1 MSSNNKNGG
10 ENSDSYYS
18 SFENTSGENVNG
30 INENSNVNNLDYVNT
45 SGENNSNNG
54 ISPPKSNNSNDLGE
68 GEGEA
73 NVNVNN
79 NTSAISYVSTSEE
92 NAISPPTSALEEDT
106 GAQVLAATE
115 PEDEADGKL
124 FLGDFIRIE
133 TPERTLE
140 GILYYVTEDL
150 IRVIPTGASDRLI
163 DIIPAELETMDIT
176 DFVHNPG
183 PRTSFVNL
191 YSLRPG
197 LTLLTTKADG
207 TQVGEYKVVKVNR
220 LQDSAIIEDTTGA
233 QKDLQFDYTGIPR
246 DTEFDVLRV
255 KSYEPEESAAV
266 APIIANN
273 QEASLNDS
281 NKISVEEE
289 YEEEET
295 YGRVIALKAFKDEP
309 PPRIV
314 KYREIKTS
322 EMIYPEAVQKNDL
335 LSNLLEMF
343 EPAQRLN
350 PVLVRK
356 VRSLVEV
363 LSTLKNDIISRNV
376 DGTIEGEKRNIVRTL
391 EELFEGNNVP
401 LSIPVVQA
409 DRQVF
414 VDKVGGEK
422 EGEDELINFV
432 EGVSIQDFSESILQL
447 MTDSMSAHYDSY
459 PINDNPDYPRWY
471 DYQRNVVQNQ
481 GAGFIFKNE
490 GGQQPYEFQDSKE
503 FFRDVPGTEIGG
515 LNQGWPF
522 NKKNLLTDKY
532 ITEDIKFSIGRAQ
545 GPSYRING
553 RGERVKTM
561 PGTQTTVE
569 GYVLFPPGSAA
580 YMGAKRTGKL
590 FYDVARGR
598 GGVLTMEKIIEDT
611 DGIVKV
617 GEGDSSTDI
626 QRVLYFDK
634 DGSRLGQ
641 FSFDDFLEIIVKVLT
656 PLGPGDLNSYRADYG
671 IENYEFTQ
679 EQMGIIDE
687 RIRTVIAAVRSR
699 ISELR
704 AIPKPAPGTN
714 NPLLPEAG
722 FYNRLKELTANHP
735 YIAEHISN
743 FESIMPHYRDN
754 DVALLAYLLTV
765 AQDYTMAVLG
775 GVETVVEREKTRY
788 RLVKRMK
795 EREQVYRERGLA
807 ELRTE
812 PAVEN
817 PCPHVKELAA
827 VRLVK
832 DDDARMA
839 LLVQFMNIYQ
849 GKRADNWYMCNVC
862 DKHLLCHHEYLQIQ
876 QFLHPREKTVLEKQL
891 RLAYTKKGA
900 YNGAYIC
907 TNCGIPVRDLEFD
920 THLELDDNGN
930 PLMGRSAID
939 PGLVLDED
947 DELKKQLGLKDDE
960 GHEEN
965 LDLKDPLKKEIYDVE
980 RQILGKLGI
989 RFDKK
994 SEKIVVN
1001 RVYALMTNSPRV
1013 KTLMKTKEEYEAT
1026 IRKLK
1031 KQDPKA
1037 VFQTYEGFRA
1047 TKLVSYVAVFII
1059 VEMQTHIP
1067 NYYPLYTEPGCTAG
1081 FDGYPLDPVEGEPTS
1096 ENVGLFIPYMACCML
1111 SLLRERHPWNLTSWA
1126 QERKTEDR
1134 KNGIITDLI
1143 RGVKVALKEAG
1154 IVSHLEKKRAYVEK
1168 TFGRRTI
1175 GERPSESIP
1184 THFLPA
1190 MMFQDEEKMVAA
1202 ENPQQMAVVTR
1213 NNANRHSYNST
1224 AAYVQS
1230 VGWINSAHAQAR
1242 ATVLKDSN
1250 PRAETG
1256 SCFGTYAVP
1265 GSYEKEHAADYPELP
1280 PRLSP
1285 SAVYKVRSIFGVPYV
1300 SQPILDIDIHL
1311 EMKYAWEVYMRI
1323 CYQGDR
1329 KGMPH
1334 ELGWHALPTDSTKPQ
1349 EFAHKC
1355 DWCGLI
1361 VPTEYAYPDIDA
1373 KGNPILDVAAVK
1385 QALVNQGIAVDSE
1398 ENFLDLINTAHKTM
1412 IFNPYSVTPVAR
1424 DAVFQQLPALAPPP
1438 FDPQARD
1445 DAEEGAE
1452 PLTWTRIMDE
1462 VRTIVDTDSARTEF
1476 DFLQQISPFAS
1487 QADTLRTGLYD
1498 LYAGRV
1504 YAGMNRE
1511 KLFQAF
1517 DTQLLAGT
1525 AHDVLERIRTYF
1537 LLPLQRIVNGNYD
1550 GVQEI
1555 MAHKKEHKS
1564 FQDVDEKLLK
1574 TLADKKQ
1581 WKNFLPMELLTD
1593 KTCKPLLESY
1603 LSRVGAYISLG
1614 LELNE
1619 SRIPYRETL
1628 MKVLLKILFYG
1639 PVYELAKAAT
1649 GAYRIPLLNTFIS
1662 LTRIFT
1668 IENRTYELSEIR
1680 EIKAQLKEK
1689 EQRSFID
1696 IFDRLSDEQKRLEV
1710 MAKSLGIKSVISG
1723 KDWSVGGTKK
1733 VYQYD
1738 PDFWNV
1744 QQREFGRNETDYGDA
1759 SGYDVAQHG
1768 DDD

>member
-1 MSSNNKNGG
+1 MSSNNENGG
-10 ENSDSYYS
+10 ENSVYS
-18 SFENTSGENVNG
+18 SFENTSGEN
-30 INENSNVNNLDYVNT
+30 ENSNVLGEAEDNVNVNNVNFVNT
-45 SGENNSNNG
+45 SGENNSNDA
-54 ISPPKSNNSNDLGE
+54 ITPTMSNDS
-68 GEGEA
+68 
-73 NVNVNN
+73 NVNVENGNVNN
-79 NTSAISYVSTSEE
+79 NNSSAISYVPTSGEDE
-92 NAISPPTSALEEDT
+92 DITPPTSALEEDT
-106 GAQVLAATE
+106 GAQVLPAAAE
-115 PEDEADGKL
+115 PEEEADGKL

-140 GILYYVTEDL
+140 GILYYVAEDL
-150 IRVIPTGASDRLI
+150 IRVMPTGASDRLV

-207 TQVGEYKVVKVNR
+207 TPVGEYKVVTVNR
-220 LQDSAIIEDTTGA
+220 QQDSALVEDSTGA

-273 QEASLNDS
+273 QEAVLNNS
-281 NKISVEEE
+281 NKSSIEEE

-295 YGRVIALKAFKDEP
+295 YGRVIALKAFKNEP
-309 PPRIV
+309 PPKIV
-314 KYREIKTS
+314 KYTEIKRS
-322 EMIYPEAVQKNDL
+322 EMLYPETVQKNDL

-343 EPAQRLN
+343 EPAQRQN
-350 PVLVRK
+350 PAIVRK
-356 VRSLVEV
+356 IRSLVEV
-363 LSTLKNDIISRNV
+363 LSTLKSEIV
-376 DGTIEGEKRNIVRTL
+376 EKATDGSILGEKRNVIRNL
-391 EELFEGNNVP
+391 EELLEENSVP

-414 VDKVGGEK
+414 VDKVGGG
-422 EGEDELINFV
+422 EGEAAEQINFV
-432 EGVSIQDFSESILQL
+432 EGVSIQDFHESILQW
-447 MTDSMSAHYDSY
+447 MTDSTPAVYDAY

-471 DYQRNVVQNQ
+471 DFQRNYIQNHPP
-481 GAGFIFKNE
+481 GYIFKSAY
-490 GGQQPYEFQDSKE
+490 GTPYEFQGSKE
-503 FFRDVPGTEIGG
+503 FFRGVPGTEIGG
-515 LNQGWPF
+515 LNQGWAYST
-522 NKKNLLTDKY
+522 KNLLTDKY
-532 ITEDIKFSIGRAQ
+532 ITEDIKFSVGRAY
-545 GPSYRING
+545 GPTYRTNS
-553 RGERVKTM
+553 RGDRIKTI
-561 PGTQTTVE
+561 PGAQTTVE
-569 GYVLFPPGSAA
+569 GYVLFPPGSAG
-580 YMGAKRTGKL
+580 YMGARRTGKL
-590 FYDVARGR
+590 FYDVARSR
-598 GGVLTMEKIIEDT
+598 GEQLTMEKIIGDM
-611 DGIVKV
+611 DGVVQV

-634 DGSRLGQ
+634 DSSRLGQ
-641 FSFDDFLEIIVKVLT
+641 FSFDDFLGIILKVLT

-671 IENYEFTQ
+671 IDSYEFTQ
-679 EQMGIIDE
+679 EQMGLIDE

-699 ISELR
+699 ITELR
-704 AIPKPAPGTN
+704 ATPKATPGTN

-722 FYNRLKELTANHP
+722 FYNRLKELTATHP
-735 YIAEHISN
+735 YIAEHITN
-743 FESIMPHYRDN
+743 FETIMPHYRDN

-775 GVETVVEREKTRY
+775 GVETVVEREKARY
-788 RLVKRMK
+788 RMVKRMK
-795 EREQVYRERGLA
+795 ERAEIYRERALA

-812 PAVEN
+812 PPTEN

-827 VRLVK
+827 VRLIK
-832 DDDARMA
+832 EDDARMA
-839 LLVQFMNIYQ
+839 MLVQFMNIYQ
-849 GKRADNWYMCNVC
+849 GKRVDNWYMCNVC

-907 TNCGIPVRDLEFD
+907 TNCGIPVRELEFD

-930 PLMGRSAID
+930 PLMGRSEID

-947 DELKKQLGLKDDE
+947 EELKKQLGLKDDKD
-960 GHEEN
+960 HEEQ

-989 RFDKK
+989 RFDRK

-1001 RVYALMTNSPRV
+1001 RVYQLLTNSSQV
-1013 KTLMKTKEEYEAT
+1013 KTQMKTKEEYEKA

-1031 KQDPKA
+1031 KEDPKA
-1037 VFQTYEGFRA
+1037 VFQPYEGFRA
-1047 TKLVSYVAVFII
+1047 TKLVTYVACFII

-1081 FDGYPLDPVEGEPTS
+1081 FDGYPLDPVEGDPTP

-1134 KNGIITDLI
+1134 KTGLINDII
-1143 RGVKVALKEAG
+1143 RGMKTVLKEAG
-1154 IVSHLEKKRAYVEK
+1154 VVGYLEKKRAYVEK
-1168 TFGRRTI
+1168 TFGRSTI

-1184 THFLPA
+1184 AHFLPA

-1202 ENPQQMAVVTR
+1202 ENPQQTAVVTR
-1213 NNANRHSYNST
+1213 NNANRRSYNST
-1224 AAYVQS
+1224 AAYIQS

-1265 GSYEKEHAADYPELP
+1265 AAYEKEHAADYPELP

-1334 ELGWHALPTDSTKPQ
+1334 ELGWHALPTDNTKPQ

-1361 VPTEYAYPDIDA
+1361 VPTEYAYPDIDV

-1385 QALVNQGIAVDSE
+1385 QALINQGIAVDSE
-1398 ENFLDLINTAHKTM
+1398 ENFLELINTAHKTM
-1412 IFNPYSVTPVAR
+1412 IFNPYSVVPVAR
-1424 DAVFQQLPALAPPP
+1424 DAVLQQLPALAPPP

-1445 DAEEGAE
+1445 DAEEGAA
-1452 PLTWTRIMDE
+1452 PVSWTNIMDG
-1462 VRTIVDTDSARTEF
+1462 VRTIVETDAARTEF

-1487 QADTLRTGLYD
+1487 QADSLRAGLYD

-1504 YAGMNRE
+1504 YAGINRE

-1517 DTQLLAGT
+1517 DTQFLDGS
-1525 AHDVLERIRTYF
+1525 AHDVLERIRAYF
-1537 LLPLQRIVNGNYD
+1537 LLPLQRIVNGNYE
-1550 GVQEI
+1550 GVGI
-1555 MAHKKEHKS
+1555 IYAHKKEHKS
-1564 FQDVDEKLLK
+1564 FKDVDEKLLK
-1574 TLADKKQ
+1574 ALADKKQ
-1581 WKNFLPMELLTD
+1581 WKNFLPMDLLTD
-1593 KTCKPLLESY
+1593 ETCKGLLEKY
-1603 LSRVGAYISLG
+1603 LSRVGAYVSLG

-1619 SRIPYRETL
+1619 SRIPYRETF

-1639 PVYELAKAAT
+1639 PLYELVKAAT
-1649 GAYRIPLLNTFIS
+1649 GAHRIPLLNTIIS

-1710 MAKSLGIKSVISG
+1710 MAKTLGIKSVISG

-1759 SGYDVAQHG
+1759 GGYDVRQYG